1 MIPAAPEFP
10 TAPVQLPHSFSKVT
24 ELLHQGVADGVF
36 PGADLLV
43 GRGGEVLYRAAVGS
57 KWAKAPEGINNEMS
71 RDTVFDIAGLT
82 GLVVTTTLIMKF
94 VEGGK
99 LKLEDRVSRFLQG
112 FSVSGKSA
120 VTVEHLL
127 AHASGLPAWAPFYED
142 LVKANGA
149 NRIGILTSRGARD
162 YIYNALNR
170 LPTKFEPG
178 ERQLYSDLGLIL
190 LGELVETLSGLT
202 LDKAA
207 QKFLFQP
214 LGMKSSSYVELAM
227 IKRRGIHPVK
237 DRIAPTEECPWRKRV
252 LCGEVHDD
260 NAWAMGGV
268 AGHSGMFSTASD
280 LHLFASEM
288 LKAFRGQSQF
298 LRRDTIMRFFTG
310 PAAFEAEGGYRLG
323 WESPNRENSMTE
335 SGLSELAVGQCGFT
349 GCSLWLEPTVGVDV
363 ILMTNRIHPSRSNKE
378 IRSFRPKLHSAIL
391 EALSG
396 H

>member
-1 MIPAAPEFP
+1 MNPAASELA
-10 TAPVQLPHSFSKVT
+10 TNPVQLPHSFSKVT
-24 ELLHQGVADGVF
+24 ELLTQGVADGVF

-43 GRGGEVLYRAAVGS
+43 GRSGDVVYREHVGS
-57 KWAKAPEGINNEMS
+57 KWVEPPESINNVMS
-71 RDTVFDIAGLT
+71 RDTVFDVAGLT
-82 GLVVTTTLIMKF
+82 GLVVTTSLLMKF

-99 LKLEDRVSRFLQG
+99 LKLEDRASRFIQG

-120 VTVEHLL
+120 ITIEHLL
-127 AHASGLPAWAPFYED
+127 AHASGLPAWAPFYEE

-162 YIYNALNR
+162 YIYNALSR

-178 ERQLYSDLGLIL
+178 TKQLYSDLGLIL
-190 LGELVETLSGLT
+190 LGSLIESLSGLT
-202 LDKAA
+202 LDRAA
-207 QKFLFQP
+207 QKFLLQP

-237 DRIAPTEECPWRKRV
+237 DRIAPTEECPWRRRV

-260 NAWAMGGV
+260 NAWAMGGI
-268 AGHSGMFSTASD
+268 AGHSGLFTTASD
-280 LHLFASEM
+280 LHLFASEI
-288 LKAFRGQSQF
+288 LKAFRGQSEF
-298 LRRDTIMRFFTG
+298 LKRDTVMRFFAG
-310 PAAFEAEGGYRLG
+310 PTAFEAEGGYRLG
-323 WESPNRENSMTE
+323 WESPNRENYMTE

-349 GCSLWLEPTVGVDV
+349 GCSLWLEPTMGVDI

-378 IRSFRPKLHSAIL
+378 IRSFRPKLHIAIL